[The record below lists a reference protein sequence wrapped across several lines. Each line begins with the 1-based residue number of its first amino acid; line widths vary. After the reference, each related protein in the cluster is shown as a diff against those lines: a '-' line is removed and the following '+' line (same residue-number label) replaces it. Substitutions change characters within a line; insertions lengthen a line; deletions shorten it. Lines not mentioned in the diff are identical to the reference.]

1 MVDMSPIFDQYQSA
15 IIGTI
20 LKFVSSILVT
30 FFGGIWAEHKYN
42 FISRLKQKYARWRN
56 QRAAINLV
64 LRYVPN
70 EELDFEYLKAI
81 IKNSFITEYSDY
93 RLLSEKKF
101 KLDIFFDEFTVEI
114 MHDNCNEIYIEILKS
129 SCGIQDLRGKVG
141 TFLTILTRINNE
153 KRLFNGFI
161 SCNVTL
167 DLPYPWTYIKIFE
180 PSGFKLKDYSV
191 KLERPDRYKT
201 GVTIHLNSI
210 NASLASTEEISFLLD
225 KFL

>member
-1 MVDMSPIFDQYQSA
+1 MIDASLVSDQYQSVFLS
-15 IIGTI
+15 TI
-20 LKFVSSILVT
+20 LKFISSVVVT
-30 FFGGIWAEHKYN
+30 FFGGIWAENKYN
-42 FISRLKQKYARWRN
+42 LISRLKQRYARWRN

-70 EELDFEYLKAI
+70 EKLDFDCLKNI
-81 IKNSFITEYSDY
+81 IKNSFITEYLDY

-129 SCGIQDLRGKVG
+129 SCGIKDLREKVG
-141 TFLTILTRINNE
+141 TFLTVLTRINNE

-167 DLPYPWTYIKIFE
+167 DLPYTWTYIKIFE
-180 PSGFKLKDYSV
+180 PSGFKLKDYSI
-191 KLERPDRYKT
+191 KMERPDRYKT

>member
-1 MVDMSPIFDQYQSA
+1 MIQMNSIFDQYQSA

-20 LKFVSSILVT
+20 LKVVSSIVVT

-64 LRYVPN
+64 LRYEPN
-70 EELDFEYLKAI
+70 EELDFDDLKNI
-81 IKNSFITEYSDY
+81 FKNSFINQYPDY

-101 KLDIFFDEFTVEI
+101 KFDIFFDEFTVEI

-129 SCGIQDLRGKVG
+129 SCGIQDLREKVG
-141 TFLTILTRINNE
+141 TFLTTLTRLNNE
-153 KRLFNGFI
+153 NRLFKGFI
-161 SCNVTL
+161 SCNVAL
-167 DLPYPWTYIKIFE
+167 DLPYTWSYVKIFE
-180 PSGFKLKDYSV
+180 PSGFKLKDYSI
-191 KLERPDRYKT
+191 KMERSDRYKT

-225 KFL
+225 RFL